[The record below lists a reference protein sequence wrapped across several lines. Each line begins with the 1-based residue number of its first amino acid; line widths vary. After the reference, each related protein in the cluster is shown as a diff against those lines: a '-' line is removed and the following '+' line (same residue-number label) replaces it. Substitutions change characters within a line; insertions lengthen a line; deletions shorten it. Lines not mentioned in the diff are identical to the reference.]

1 MSHKPKLMTRY
12 DGPSNRMEIE
22 KYLHCALCIK
32 EWHEREEAGET
43 LPAWWSRIEVG
54 YTKRGWQVWCARHNC
69 NIIHIDFEGRR
80 HPANTTRKATAEEVR
95 RIN

>member
-1 MSHKPKLMTRY
+1 MSNKPKLKAKS
-12 DGPSNRMEIE
+12 DGPSNQLEIE
-22 KYLHCALCIK
+22 KYIHCVLCVQ
-32 EWHEREEAGET
+32 EWHERNEAGET

-69 NIIHIDFEGRR
+69 NIIHFDFEGRKVL
-80 HPANTTRKATAEEVR
+80 ANATRRATGEEVR